1 MQKRR
6 SHTAN
11 ENEIIR
17 PKEDEEGDEEYEDDE
32 EEGEVEAYEDLEV
45 IVQGA
50 YHKNESETVN
60 GQTADAKRPSNSV
73 KEDAHFL
80 SHHNI
85 NNGFSEAIEILR
97 KSGSLNQGVPH
108 KGSNGCCRDNIQM
121 ISQVWQLKGVWKKQY
136 FRRRAKRKI
145 SNSHK

>member
-1 MQKRR
+1 MQNMKVRKFR
-6 SHTAN
+6 LQKVLPMLEPSLVTL
-11 ENEIIR
+11 
-17 PKEDEEGDEEYEDDE
+17 DE

-121 ISQVWQLKGVWKKQY
+121 ISQV
-136 FRRRAKRKI
+136 
-145 SNSHK
+145 